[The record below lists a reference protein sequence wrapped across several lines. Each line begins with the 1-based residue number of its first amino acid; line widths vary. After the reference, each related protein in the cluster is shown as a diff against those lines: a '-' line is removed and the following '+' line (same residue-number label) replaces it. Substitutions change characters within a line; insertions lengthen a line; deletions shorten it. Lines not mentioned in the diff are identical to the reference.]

1 MGIGK
6 ASDFVIYDEE
16 FYAGQFEIMRRNTD
30 VFNEHSNGALALIR
44 KDALGDYEKQSVI
57 TQLSG
62 LITRRD
68 LTSTSAA
75 TPVKLE
81 MDEFISVKLARKTLV
96 EQTLDSWRK
105 IAKDEREMSFIIGE
119 IVAKNK
125 IADYLEAV
133 IASTVAAMKIVT
145 ANVFDA
151 TGETTK
157 TLTADHLANGMSKMG
172 DQANQIVAW
181 VMHSK
186 NYFNLVRQAIADKIF
201 EEAGMVVYGGAPG
214 SLGKPVVVI
223 DSPALLDTMGS
234 GETQEYSVLGL
245 VAGAA
250 IAQESEKETMIS
262 KLVTGG
268 DQITARIHG
277 EHSFNVG
284 VKGFK
289 WDTSAGGA
297 NPNAAALA
305 TGTNWDKVASDDK
318 STPGVLVT
326 VQ

>member
-1 MGIGK
+1 MAIGK
-6 ASDFVIYDEE
+6 ASDFVIYDDE
-16 FYAGQFEIMRRNTD
+16 FYSGQFEILRRNTE
-30 VFNEHSNGALALIR
+30 VFNEKSQGALALIR
-44 KDALGDYEKQSVI
+44 KDALGDYEKRSFI
-57 TQLSG
+57 TQLTG
-62 LITRRD
+62 LITHRD

-105 IAKDEREMSFIIGE
+105 IAKDDREMSFIIGE

-125 IADYLEAV
+125 IADYLEAI

-145 ANVFDA
+145 ANVVDLS
-151 TGETTK
+151 GETIP
-157 TLTADHLANGMSKMG
+157 TLTADHLANGLSLMG
-172 DQANQIVAW
+172 DQANQVVAW

-186 NYFNLVRQAIADKIF
+186 NHFNLIRQAIADKIF
-201 EEAGMVVYGGAPG
+201 EEAGLVVYGGGPG
-214 SLGKPVVVI
+214 TLGKPVVVI

-250 IAQESEKETMIS
+250 VAQESESETMIAEM
-262 KLVTGG
+262 VTGG
-268 DQITARIHG
+268 EQITARIHG

-289 WDTSAGGA
+289 WNTSGGGV

-305 TGTNWDKVASDDK
+305 TGSNWDKVASDDK
-318 STPGVLVT
+318 STPGVLIT